1 MLYLIYA
8 QDKIGSLA
16 QRLAARPAHLARLQA
31 LHDQGRLVIAGPHP
45 AIDNE
50 NPGDAGFTGSTIIAE
65 FENLQ
70 QAKQWADEDPF
81 VAAGVY
87 ESVIVK
93 PLRRTL

>member
-31 LHDQGRLVIAGPHP
+31 LHDQGRLIIAGPHP

>member
-16 QRLAARPAHLARLQA
+16 QRLEARPAHLARLQA

-45 AIDNE
+45 AIDSD

-70 QAKQWADEDPF
+70 QAKQWADDDPF

-87 ESVIVK
+87 ESVVVK

>member
-16 QRLAARPAHLARLQA
+16 QRLATRPAHLARLQA